1 MPHLALRSIGQADG
15 IEFQLWGYLSLYM
28 DRAGSTCPPKPEV
41 GVRMCTAPPA
51 VSGATASC
59 CLKQKG
65 LPAPSAA
72 HSTGMNFAN
81 NLFNHVYELSVHLS
95 QVGFSAMMKSLGC
108 EAGRLSFS
116 ISASWCGLSLPALL
130 FPPPPMFRRRTGT
143 FLGLV
148 LLLKS
153 SQRAFVF
160 PTGQRGCRS
169 STGNKMTVVEIA
181 SGQGWWLEAAKLS
194 LDPWSPDC
202 VLSVPSPRCS
212 CGHSV
217 SHCSSRPVLESHA
230 SCSCWGQPTCAE
242 LWSVALVCSHGILL
256 ECH

>member
-1 MPHLALRSIGQADG
+1 MPHLALRSTGQADG

-28 DRAGSTCPPKPEV
+28 DRAGPTCPPPQPEV
-41 GVRMCTAPPA
+41 DMSTCTAPPA

-65 LPAPSAA
+65 LTAPSAA

-108 EAGRLSFS
+108 EAGRLSLLVWS
-116 ISASWCGLSLPALL
+116 SPACSPL
-130 FPPPPMFRRRTGT
+130 PPPPMFMGGPSM
-143 FLGLV
+143 FLGLF

-160 PTGQRGCRS
+160 PTGQRGLRS
-169 STGNKMTVVEIA
+169 STGNKMKVE
-181 SGQGWWLEAAKLS
+181 EM
-194 LDPWSPDC
+194 
-202 VLSVPSPRCS
+202 
-212 CGHSV
+212 
-217 SHCSSRPVLESHA
+217 
-230 SCSCWGQPTCAE
+230 
-242 LWSVALVCSHGILL
+242 
-256 ECH
+256 